1 MPSWNWGQ
9 YNWGDQNWSA
19 AEHFLSLFEN
29 IGISEAWIDYG
40 IFHSLQ
46 PANSDFI
53 AAQHSQYNSPLSGAW
68 LYLGS
73 DIVDLSSRIISISSI
88 DYEIPD
94 IFETT
99 SQIIASDV
107 VIELDNTDNYLT
119 DYADASVLYNK
130 TYVGSKV
137 IVWAGFRLHTIPSN
151 HDSLIAVATQKLVKI
166 ENMLHERKVR
176 LYCTDYMKNAL
187 ETYVGLPD
195 ADGVATPLTY
205 TAKTFKY
212 IIEDLLV
219 TYADLTLSDLDI
231 EDVSLFSTLT
241 ISFEEKT
248 VAECLQILAEI
259 AFGSFNTTGA
269 GKIQYRS
276 FPNEPTI
283 VDYSLPSNRIQ
294 KLWYTGQ
301 DWDRNR
307 ISKVVVI
314 GASGIYAASGS
325 GTGNQVMKINNTYVT
340 ANGLAADMAENY
352 LNRILMSQKV
362 IEIDGEFLPS
372 IQVRN
377 IINVEEV
384 SSIMLL
390 VNYSLN
396 PTDWTTRMKLIFYF
410 YGKTWDTESELNT
423 GTFSNTRVPSGYDH
437 VELAASTSITTGTA
451 TFDFG
456 DTTTTKNWQSFR
468 DNISLLERKK

>member
-119 DYADASVLYNK
+119 DYADASVLY
-130 TYVGSKV
+130 
-137 IVWAGFRLHTIPSN
+137 I
-151 HDSLIAVATQKLVKI
+151 
-166 ENMLHERKVR
+166 
-176 LYCTDYMKNAL
+176 

-283 VDYSLPSNRIQ
+283 VDYSL
-294 KLWYTGQ
+294 
-301 DWDRNR
+301 
-307 ISKVVVI
+307 
-314 GASGIYAASGS
+314 
-325 GTGNQVMKINNTYVT
+325 
-340 ANGLAADMAENY
+340 
-352 LNRILMSQKV
+352 
-362 IEIDGEFLPS
+362 
-372 IQVRN
+372 
-377 IINVEEV
+377 
-384 SSIMLL
+384 
-390 VNYSLN
+390 
-396 PTDWTTRMKLIFYF
+396 
-410 YGKTWDTESELNT
+410 
-423 GTFSNTRVPSGYDH
+423 
-437 VELAASTSITTGTA
+437 
-451 TFDFG
+451 
-456 DTTTTKNWQSFR
+456 
-468 DNISLLERKK
+468 